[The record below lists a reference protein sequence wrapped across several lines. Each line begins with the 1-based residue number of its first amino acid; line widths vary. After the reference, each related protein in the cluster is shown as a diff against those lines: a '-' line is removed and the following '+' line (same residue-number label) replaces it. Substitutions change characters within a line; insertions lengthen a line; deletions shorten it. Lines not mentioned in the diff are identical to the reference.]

1 MVLNFLIMAR
11 LPTLKQIVETPH
23 DWDVSIYFLRKIRGQ
38 YVATKICSYAMF
50 NESAV
55 SMQRIANNYNKTNNY
70 IFEYR
75 RIRETD

>member
-1 MVLNFLIMAR
+1 MVLNFSIMAR
-11 LPTLKQIVETPH
+11 HPTLTQIVETPH
-23 DWDVSIYFLRKIRGQ
+23 DWDVSIYLLRKIKGN

-55 SMQRIANNYNKTNNY
+55 SMQRIANNFNKTNNY